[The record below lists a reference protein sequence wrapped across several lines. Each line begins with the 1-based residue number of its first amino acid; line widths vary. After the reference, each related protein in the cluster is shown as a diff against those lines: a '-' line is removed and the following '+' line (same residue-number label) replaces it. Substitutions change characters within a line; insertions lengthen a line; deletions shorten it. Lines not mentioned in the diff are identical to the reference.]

1 MSKRNFLPVLMV
13 ILVAFG
19 AVTAFG
25 QTITLTIPDTMA
37 QSGASI
43 SIPIMVSDV
52 TGLNVLAY
60 DMSVTFDQNV
70 LDATGFSRTGTILE
84 SWSDPTVNDLDGQ
97 YNLVGAGTAAMSG
110 SGVFIYINF
119 DVVGNP
125 GDTTTIHFNKMVFNE
140 GDPAAT
146 TTDGKFTIEAAASM
160 VTFQVNMSIKQR
172 EMTFDPGAG
181 DIVAVRG
188 SFNGWSGNDQEC
200 TDADGDT
207 VYTGTFD
214 VGTDPTI
221 YYKYVLHKADGSDV
235 WESDPN
241 REFANTGSQTLPV
254 TYFDRDSVYTPPADV
269 FVTFQVNMSI
279 KLREEVFKPNDGDLV
294 VVRGSFNGWS
304 GNNEECTDADGDSIY
319 TGAFNIGT
327 DPTIFYKYVIHKAD
341 GTDMWE
347 DHVIDNSGGNRY
359 FDNPMA
365 DATLPVVFWDDDD
378 EFSGV
383 TKTGAILFNVDMQVW
398 EDAGFFDRNLDSLEI
413 RGGFNGWASGD
424 YLERVPGMMIYEKL
438 MSVEGIV
445 GSEMNYKYYLNYNDK
460 TLWSNG
466 DWGYEVPYTRGGGNR
481 SIVFEG
487 TDDQMAPLQYMNDIP
502 HGGVIPEGKTVT
514 VTFTID
520 MNPAMSL
527 PTPFNPA
534 TDTVTLIPQDPHW
547 AIGQGITPYDETLVT
562 FTDDNSDGI
571 YTGTLEIHGPT
582 IYGMEYAFRYG
593 ADDIT
598 EGGGFDFG
606 RYRTRYINPNSDGT
620 YPDTWTFPVDTFQL
634 DPPLPVEEA
643 PLRVAVDELIQGR
656 VTPDN
661 FTLQQNYP
669 NPFNP
674 TTMITYSIPKLSHV
688 SVKIYN
694 MLGQEIATLVNMYKA
709 PGTYKVSWDGK
720 DYTGKVVAGGVY
732 FYHIEAGDF
741 NQTMKMLFLK

>member
-1 MSKRNFLPVLMV
+1 MSKRNLLPVMV
-13 ILVAFG
+13 ILIAFSAVA
-19 AVTAFG
+19 VFG
-25 QTITLTIPDTMA
+25 QTVTVTIPDTTA
-37 QSGASI
+37 ESGTSI
-43 SIPIMVSDV
+43 SVPIMVSDL

-60 DMSVTFDQNV
+60 DIAITFDQNV
-70 LDATGFSRTGTILE
+70 LDATGFSRTGTVLE
-84 SWSDPTVNDLDGQ
+84 TWNDPTVNDLDGQ
-97 YNLVGAGTAAMSG
+97 YNLVGAGTSAIAG

-119 DVVGNP
+119 DVVGNA

-146 TTDGKFTIEAAASM
+146 TTDGKFSVGSGASL
-160 VTFQVNMSIKQR
+160 VTFQVDMSIKLR
-172 EMTFDPGAG
+172 ENVFDPGAG
-181 DIVAVRG
+181 DIVVVRG
-188 SFNGWSGNDQEC
+188 NFNGWGGNDQEC

-214 VGTDPTI
+214 VGSEPTI
-221 YYKYVLHKADGSDV
+221 SYKYVIHKSDGTDM
-235 WESDPN
+235 WEDNIGGN
-241 REFANTGSQTLPV
+241 REFANSGSQVLPV
-254 TYFDRDSVYTPPADV
+254 VYFDDDDEYTPPADV

-279 KLREEVFKPNDGDLV
+279 KLREEVFKPGEGDLV
-294 VVRGSFNGWS
+294 VVRGNFNGWS
-304 GNNEECTDADGDSIY
+304 GNNEECTDADADSIY
-319 TGAFNIGT
+319 TGTFNIGT
-327 DPTIFYKYVIHKAD
+327 EATIAYKYVIHKAD

-347 DHVIDNSGGNRY
+347 DNIGGNRE
-359 FDNPMA
+359 FANTGSDQ
-365 DATLPVVFWDDDD
+365 TLPVVYWDDDD

-383 TKTGAILFNVDMQVW
+383 TRTGAILFNVDMQVW

-413 RGGFNGWASGD
+413 RGGFNGWVSGD
-424 YLERVPGMMIYEKL
+424 YLERFPGSMIYEKI
-438 MSVEGIV
+438 MPVEGIV
-445 GSEMNYKYYLNYNDK
+445 GSEIRYKYYLNYHDK
-460 TLWSNG
+460 TLWSNS

-481 SIVFEG
+481 IIVFEG

-502 HGGVIPEGKTVT
+502 HGGVIPMGKTVT
-514 VTFTID
+514 VTFTVD

-547 AIGQGITPYDETLVT
+547 AVGQGLTPYDETLVT
-562 FTDDNSDGI
+562 FTDSDGDGV

-582 IYGMEYAFRYG
+582 IYGVEYAYRYG

-598 EGGGFDFG
+598 EGGGFEFG
-606 RYRTRYINPNSDGT
+606 RYRTRYIVPNSDGS

-643 PLRVAVDELIQGR
+643 PLKVAVDELIQGR

-661 FTLQQNYP
+661 YTLGQNYP

-688 SVKIYN
+688 NIKVYN
-694 MLGQEIATLVNMYKA
+694 MLGQEIATLVNKQKA

-732 FYHIEAGDF
+732 FYRIEAGDF
-741 NQTMKMLFLK
+741 NKTMKMLFLK